1 MNASTGSDL
10 GTKDSP
16 MCHINGKLFLP
27 HRLNNIIIARNMKIG
42 RNVYVYHN
50 VTIAESDKRK
60 ITHIGD
66 FVRIGTGL

>member
-1 MNASTGSDL
+1 M
-10 GTKDSP
+10 
-16 MCHINGKLFLP
+16 
-27 HRLNNIIIARNMKIG
+27 NNIIIARNVKIG